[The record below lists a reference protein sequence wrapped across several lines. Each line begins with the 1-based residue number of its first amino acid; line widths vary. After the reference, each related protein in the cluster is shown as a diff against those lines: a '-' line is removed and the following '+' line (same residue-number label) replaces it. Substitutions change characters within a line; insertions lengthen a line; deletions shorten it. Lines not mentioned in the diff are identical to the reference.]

1 MLEAAIMIS
10 AIDLSDK
17 KDSRK
22 MVSAIKKFEKAIK
35 GLKRSGITSMD
46 ITLTQ
51 EDIRIINTIAD
62 GADCVKV
69 KVALP

>member
-1 MLEAAIMIS
+1 MIS

-35 GLKRSGITSMD
+35 GLKRSGITPID

>member
-35 GLKRSGITSMD
+35 GLKRSGITPID